1 MKKLKE
7 IYLIDSHLVN
17 NYQKVYQLHINFLK
31 GELPKKY
38 YLKKKIE
45 YEIELNQNLIEEKI
59 AWASLLNSETGIK
72 KKMQILENQVE
83 LSVENILFEP
93 TLDPFYRMYCYLYY
107 QIFLQEIE
115 KFSMNMSRSTKERY
129 AFYNQLYFYSFFEK
143 LVQISHKDAF
153 FSQQSEFALQLYQ
166 NIFYKI
172 PFLNHIEDN
181 QNFEAQAIKKANLSW
196 HEYKRYKKMLAE
208 ESLRDLLDDFNT
220 LSLENFQICLFD
232 LHFLIYIKTLLKIL
246 IDATIIREII
256 DNSLVD
262 ARKKEM
268 LYEVINAFF
277 PETLRFR
284 LIRM

>member
-208 ESLRDLLDDFNT
+208 ESLRDLLDDSNT

-232 LHFLIYIKTLLKIL
+232 LSFLIFIKTLLKIL
-246 IDATIIREII
+246 IDATVIREII
-256 DNSLVD
+256 ENRLVD

-268 LYEVINAFF
+268 LYEAINAFF

-284 LIRM
+284 LIKV